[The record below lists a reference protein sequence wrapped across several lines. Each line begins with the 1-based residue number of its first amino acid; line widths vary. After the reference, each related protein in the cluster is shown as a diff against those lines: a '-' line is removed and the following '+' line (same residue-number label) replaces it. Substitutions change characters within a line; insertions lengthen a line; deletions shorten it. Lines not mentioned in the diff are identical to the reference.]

1 MWLTVVGCSGSAPGP
16 DSPASCYLVEADGY
30 RIVLDLGNGALGPLQ
45 RYLRPDR
52 IDAVVLSHLHAD
64 HCLDMVALTV
74 ALRYGGH
81 RPPRPIPVLAA
92 PDAPARLAAAND
104 PAAGPDLLHGLFA
117 FRPVADA
124 DLGPVRVRFAPVT
137 HPVPAVAVRLEHAG
151 RSMTYSGD
159 TGPDEALIELAA
171 GSDVLLCEASWA
183 GCAEQMPGL
192 HLTGA
197 EAGRVAA
204 RAGVGRLVVTH
215 VPPWESVQGAVDAAR
230 STFDGVVVAARAG
243 QVHDV

>member
-1 MWLTVVGCSGSAPGP
+1 MRLTVVGCSGSAPGP
-16 DSPASCYLVEADGY
+16 DSAASCYLVEADGH
-30 RIVLDLGNGALGPLQ
+30 RIVLDLGSGALGPLQ
-45 RYLRPDR
+45 RHLRPDR

-64 HCLDMVALTV
+64 HCLDMAALTV

-81 RPPRPIPVLAA
+81 PPARPIPVLAA
-92 PDAPARLAAAND
+92 PDAAVRIATAND
-104 PAAGPDLLHGLFA
+104 PTAGPAVMDGLFA
-117 FRPVADA
+117 FRPVTDTE
-124 DLGPVRVRFAPVT
+124 LGPVRVRFAAVT

-151 RSMTYSGD
+151 RSLTYSGD
-159 TGPDEALIELAA
+159 TGPDEALVELAG

-183 GCAEQMPGL
+183 DSAEQVPGL

-197 EAGRVAA
+197 EAGRIAA